1 MNFFDPIPNAD
12 FQIGITF
19 ALLCVMFIFLY
30 AGVKIINRIEELR
43 SDMLQED
50 KVVLNE
56 VLDVR
61 HYVDTTLAE
70 CYNSIEI
77 LKHQLN
83 RPLYEVGNTIW
94 FNDGANGKPGVYED
108 IKAKILEVK
117 GDGKS
122 EPYYLVKHAVGTEI
136 IPQSLIVAW
145 TN

>member
-1 MNFFDPIPNAD
+1 
-12 FQIGITF
+12 
-19 ALLCVMFIFLY
+19 
-30 AGVKIINRIEELR
+30 
-43 SDMLQED
+43 MLQED
-50 KVVLNE
+50 EAVMKYADKSIHESEQIL
-56 VLDVR
+56 LKR
-61 HYVDTTLAE
+61 I
-70 CYNSIEI
+70 YNLETNTQNI
-77 LKHQLN
+77 KFYLN